1 LNRNWTGILIEPV
14 PSLYQTLL
22 SKNRNVFSINC
33 CIAKNRPQVAKFR
46 VYNALSGREE
56 SMSDRHKK
64 RIDKSSLKTKNAFKT
79 VYVPCFSLNTI
90 LKALNV
96 QKVDY
101 FSLDVEGGEYDVL
114 SSISF
119 DSIDI
124 TTFTIEHN
132 GETDRKNMMI
142 DYLMRKN
149 YELTK
154 QDGQD
159 IYFMKKKITN
169 KNINKH

>member
-33 CIAKNRPQVAKFR
+33 CIAKNRPQVAKFK
-46 VYNALSGREE
+46 VYDALSGREE
-56 SMSDRHKK
+56 SMSDSHKQ
-64 RIDKSSLKTKNAFKT
+64 RIKNEAKSANAFKT
-79 VYVPCFSLNTI
+79 IYVPCFSLNTI

-154 QDGQD
+154 QNNQD
-159 IYFMKKKITN
+159 IYFVKKKN
-169 KNINKH
+169 